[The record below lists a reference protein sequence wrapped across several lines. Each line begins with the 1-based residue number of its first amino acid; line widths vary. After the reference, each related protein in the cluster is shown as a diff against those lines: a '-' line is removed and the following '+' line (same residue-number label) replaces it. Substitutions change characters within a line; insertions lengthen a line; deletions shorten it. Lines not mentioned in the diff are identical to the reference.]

1 MKLQIEFEPT
11 LFLCKQYLT
20 IAMIIMKAKQT
31 PTAIIIFFH
40 NTIKEKWYAKGD
52 SNINIKVDFIFLGH
66 LSHNHIREMK
76 GAV

>member
-1 MKLQIEFEPT
+1 
-11 LFLCKQYLT
+11 
-20 IAMIIMKAKQT
+20 MIIMKAKQT